1 MVMHKKPDFSV
12 HYYPD
17 MIVISGSTRVIHI
30 EAYKILRRFQC
41 SAKPYQVTEDA
52 DDHIVLTLAKH

>member
-1 MVMHKKPDFSV
+1 MVMHKTAEFSV

-17 MIVISGSTRVIHI
+17 MIVLTGPTRLIHM

-52 DDHIVLTLAKH
+52 DDHIVLTPAKH